1 MDSRERRTKMN
12 VENTMYLITQLLTM
26 ALVVA
31 VTTEQLTEVYISKF
45 DISNRWVK
53 HLITVILNSFL
64 IYFICFYIES
74 YIDIPSKIFLL
85 VLSVAGSEATH
96 SIKRRLSSNHKYFE
110 EVDSEIEDDFNL
122 MKGEE

>member
-1 MDSRERRTKMN
+1 MN